1 MGGWNEGWDACGEA
15 LTLSR
20 FKSKAAFPV
29 LGLTTTA
36 GFSSTSSPSSPR
48 TSDSSDGKSS
58 ATAAK
63 RARPL
68 TCRLTLCQ
76 VRPPASA
83 LPPHGRARPAG
94 KGRTEAFFVEVA
106 LAAPRV
112 SDESAGATSS
122 SMEAAEVVILWWIVA
137 ATQNRARRLS
147 PLTDAGWSYGDAKL
161 VKRGRWR
168 GERERRVV
176 ASQQQDSRA
185 QLPQHP
191 SPKR

>member
-1 MGGWNEGWDACGEA
+1 MELTPHIEVQHWHLLHVQAKSILEVQKLHSITTLQNGRLKRGVGA

-29 LGLTTTA
+29 LGLTTAA
-36 GFSSTSSPSSPR
+36 GFSSTSSPSSPS

-58 ATAAK
+58 ATATK

-83 LPPHGRARPAG
+83 LPPHCRARPAG
-94 KGRTEAFFVEVA
+94 KGRTDALFFVEVA

-112 SDESAGATSS
+112 SDDSAGATSS
-122 SMEAAEVVILWWIVA
+122 SMEAAEVLML
-137 ATQNRARRLS
+137 R
-147 PLTDAGWSYGDAKL
+147 
-161 VKRGRWR
+161 
-168 GERERRVV
+168 
-176 ASQQQDSRA
+176 
-185 QLPQHP
+185 
-191 SPKR
+191 